1 VNSPDSSRDT
11 VLWEVGGRKP
21 SAYPSPHSAS
31 PAWHVCCRH
40 DVVRTSPA
48 VTTKVFCAKSLST
61 EPLDCSHVSRNG
73 RIHQHVRLVVPG
85 GLRVSKPLGFFAIFS
100 ISAGAMISSGLFV
113 LPGLAF
119 AQAGPVVFL
128 SYFVAG
134 CVALTTVLSLCEL
147 ITAMPKGGGDYFY
160 VSRTF
165 GKLFGTVSGLLSWVA
180 LSLKSA
186 FAIVGLAELAYLAF
200 GIDLILSGLV
210 FAAFFTSLNLL
221 GVRESARF
229 QIMMVLGLIGIL
241 GAFSFVGVQDVQL
254 ERYEPFLSRGFHALL
269 STAGFVFVSFG
280 GVLTTASIAGEIRNP
295 SKNIPLGLIGSTVA
309 VTVLYSVV
317 TFVVVGIV
325 PADALTESLAPIAT
339 AASGAGGRVLH
350 AAVALASLL
359 AFVTTANGGILTAS
373 RYPIALARDGML
385 PPVLARYSRK
395 GGVPRLAVVTTG
407 ILVALSMLLDIEL
420 LIKAASTVILLTN
433 IFAHLSVI
441 IMRESKVANYLP
453 SFRAPFYPWL
463 QLFGIVVFTLLIID
477 MGMQP
482 VLLSLLF
489 VSAGVML
496 YFLRRGRVP
505 TPSPALVHLIER
517 ITNRKLV
524 SRRLAEELR
533 DIVLDRDAIVT
544 DDFDKAMEAAP
555 VLEIDEELPFD
566 RFLERLADT
575 ARRAMPYMQSEQ
587 IAVLLR
593 EREAESSTAI
603 SEFVAVPHIIIE
615 GHNRFTVILAR
626 ARKGIRFSS
635 RRPSVKAVFLLF
647 GSRDTRNLHLRA
659 LAAIAQVVQAPGFEE
674 RWLSARSAADLR
686 DIVLLSARKR

>member
-1 VNSPDSSRDT
+1 MN
-11 VLWEVGGRKP
+11 
-21 SAYPSPHSAS
+21 
-31 PAWHVCCRH
+31 
-40 DVVRTSPA
+40 
-48 VTTKVFCAKSLST
+48 
-61 EPLDCSHVSRNG
+61 
-73 RIHQHVRLVVPG
+73 
-85 GLRVSKPLGFFAIFS
+85 KPLGFLAIFS

-134 CVALTTVLSLCEL
+134 CVALTTVLSLSEL

-200 GIDLILSGLV
+200 KVDLVLSGIA
-210 FAAFFTSLNLL
+210 FAAFFTLLNLL
-221 GVRESARF
+221 GVRESTRF
-229 QIMMVLGLIGIL
+229 QIVMVLGLVGIL
-241 GAFSFVGVQDVQL
+241 GAFSFAGVQDIEL
-254 ERYEPFLSRGFHALL
+254 ARYEPFLSRGFNALL

-295 SKNIPLGLIGSTVA
+295 SRNIPLGLIGSTVA
-309 VTVLYSVV
+309 VTVLYSLV

-325 PADALTESLAPIAT
+325 PADTLAGSLSPIAA
-339 AASGAGGRVLH
+339 AASATGGRTLY

-385 PPVLARYSRK
+385 PSVLARHSHK
-395 GGVPRLAVVTTG
+395 GDVPRPAVVTTG
-407 ILVALSMLLDIEL
+407 VLIALSMLLDLEL

-463 QLFGIVVFTLLIID
+463 QLLGIIVFTLLIID
-477 MGMQP
+477 MGIQP

-489 VSAGVML
+489 ISVGVVL
-496 YFLRRGRVP
+496 YFLRRGQVP

-524 SRRLAEELR
+524 SRHLADELR
-533 DIVLDRDAIVT
+533 EIVLDRDAIVT
-544 DDFDKAMEAAP
+544 DDFDKTMEAAP
-555 VLEIDEELPFD
+555 VVDIDEELSFD

-575 ARRAMPYMQSEQ
+575 AQQAMPYMAPEQ
-587 IAVLLR
+587 IAALLR
-593 EREAESSTAI
+593 EREVESSTAI
-603 SEFVAVPHIIIE
+603 SGFVAVPHIIIE
-615 GHNRFTVILAR
+615 GHNRFAVMLVR
-626 ARKGIRFSS
+626 ARKGIRFSD
-635 RRPSVKAVFLLF
+635 RHPSVKAVFVLI
-647 GSRDTRNLHLRA
+647 GTRDMRNLHLRA
-659 LAAIAQVVQAPGFEE
+659 LAAIAQVVQAPQFEQ
-674 RWLSARSAADLR
+674 RWLAAKDAADLR
-686 DIVLLSARKR
+686 DIVVLSERKR